1 MTSSAV
7 RPRSER
13 ASERG
18 YVSRRPHLIRAVR
31 HSRVPLCG
39 GQPSDWS
46 YRRGREE
53 RRRKKRL
60 SWQGLLAAPRAR
72 AVVDVSCHHFTVVA
86 LSSAVKV
93 QDRWKD
99 SVVVCKYKV
108 FPGSISSLVTSDS
121 ES

>member
-1 MTSSAV
+1 MWKCSPAF
-7 RPRSER
+7 
-13 ASERG
+13 A
-18 YVSRRPHLIRAVR
+18 RRLWPLRRAV
-31 HSRVPLCG
+31 G
-39 GQPSDWS
+39 GRCMGGPQEQ
-46 YRRGREE
+46 RGGA
-53 RRRKKRL
+53 
-60 SWQGLLAAPRAR
+60 QAAGLGGSGRAPGPR
-72 AVVDVSCHHFTVVA
+72 VDVSCHHFTVVA

>member
-1 MTSSAV
+1 MRHRREV
-7 RPRSER
+7 PPRSLLPP
-13 ASERG
+13 G
-18 YVSRRPHLIRAVR
+18 
-31 HSRVPLCG
+31 G
-39 GQPSDWS
+39 GQSS
-46 YRRGREE
+46 NRIYRRGREE
-53 RRRKKRL
+53 RRRKKHL
-60 SWQGLLAAPRAR
+60 NWQRLLAVLRAR

>member
-1 MTSSAV
+1 MWRTAK
-7 RPRSER
+7 RLEFQKRKGGEKEKE
-13 ASERG
+13 ASELARSPG
-18 YVSRRPHLIRAVR
+18 SSKSESCVSPSASHEENPAWLI
-31 HSRVPLCG
+31 P
-39 GQPSDWS
+39 
-46 YRRGREE
+46 
-53 RRRKKRL
+53 
-60 SWQGLLAAPRAR
+60 LAAQ
-72 AVVDVSCHHFTVVA
+72 VDVSCHHFTVVA